1 MANFTLNDSGFFE
14 FRSVGFG
21 QMIWEPILE
30 EVKKSGAGWVIVEQ
44 DEHYNVESLEC
55 SRGSR
60 EYLKILGW

>member
-1 MANFTLNDSGFFE
+1 
-14 FRSVGFG
+14 
-21 QMIWEPILE
+21 MIWEPILE
-30 EVKKSGAGWVIVEQ
+30 EVKKSGTDWVIVEQ